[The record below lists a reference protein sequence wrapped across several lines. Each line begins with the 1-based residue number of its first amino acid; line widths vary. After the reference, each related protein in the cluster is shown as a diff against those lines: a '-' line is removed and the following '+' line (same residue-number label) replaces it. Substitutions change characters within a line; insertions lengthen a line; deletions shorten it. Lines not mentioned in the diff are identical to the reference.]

1 MINGY
6 PDQTSVFPGS
16 TITFHVSTDAPQ
28 FRIETYRQGEDLAL
42 LLVSDWLAGVNAPD
56 HDADEDWG
64 VDSTRNDQLRSAWP
78 NYDLEIPA
86 DWRSGVF
93 IAMFVEGDGSGNERG
108 NTPPLDRTSADARS
122 GKGLFV
128 VRDAAPGVNAR
139 ILYKLPLFTYQAYN
153 FAGGWS
159 LYQSAPVSMRRP
171 GGGTGGNPWDFLS
184 GFFNPG
190 NPDVPLQTFAQWDA
204 PFIAWLER
212 GGYVVDYVTDLDL
225 HFEDGLLTPY
235 SLILSVGLERRNAR
249 PSRRLCCLRR
259 KFRLLQRQYL
269 LVARQLR

>member
-28 FRIETYRQGEDLAL
+28 FRIEIYRQGEDLAL

-93 IAMFVEGDGSGNERG
+93 IAMFVEGDGSGNER
-108 NTPPLDRTSADARS
+108 A
-122 GKGLFV
+122 
-128 VRDAAPGVNAR
+128 
-139 ILYKLPLFTYQAYN
+139 I
-153 FAGGWS
+153 
-159 LYQSAPVSMRRP
+159 RR
-171 GGGTGGNPWDFLS
+171 
-184 GFFNPG
+184 
-190 NPDVPLQTFAQWDA
+190 
-204 PFIAWLER
+204 R
-212 GGYVVDYVTDLDL
+212 
-225 HFEDGLLTPY
+225 
-235 SLILSVGLERRNAR
+235 
-249 PSRRLCCLRR
+249 
-259 KFRLLQRQYL
+259 
-269 LVARQLR
+269 

>member
-86 DWRSGVF
+86 D
-93 IAMFVEGDGSGNERG
+93 
-108 NTPPLDRTSADARS
+108 
-122 GKGLFV
+122 
-128 VRDAAPGVNAR
+128 
-139 ILYKLPLFTYQAYN
+139 
-153 FAGGWS
+153 
-159 LYQSAPVSMRRP
+159 
-171 GGGTGGNPWDFLS
+171 
-184 GFFNPG
+184 
-190 NPDVPLQTFAQWDA
+190 
-204 PFIAWLER
+204 
-212 GGYVVDYVTDLDL
+212 
-225 HFEDGLLTPY
+225 
-235 SLILSVGLERRNAR
+235 
-249 PSRRLCCLRR
+249 
-259 KFRLLQRQYL
+259 
-269 LVARQLR
+269 